1 MVDVGQRQRDDAG
14 GPADDGV
21 RREVLGAV
29 VFKPHQALA
38 LRVVPIV
45 EPAAGHD
52 VHVAI
57 AIEIAGIGDGGAVEA
72 ADVAEFEREVALV
85 FQPFHAVIR
94 LGIGLVVERVAIGEQ
109 DVGVLVAIH
118 VDHLHAGRSEHGVR
132 PAVQRG
138 VGETALPLV
147 HEGHDR
153 LVLLRDQAHEV
164 DLPIVVQ
171 IDRGNVQRA
180 GDLQYPVWHELAAAQ
195 VFKPRQ
201 FAHVTATEDG
211 HADVEVAVVVDV
223 QGARIGHP
231 ADLVQ
236 QHLLLEF
243 P

>member
-1 MVDVGQRQRDDAG
+1 M
-14 GPADDGV
+14 
-21 RREVLGAV
+21 
-29 VFKPHQALA
+29 
-38 LRVVPIV
+38 RVVPIV

-57 AIEIAGIGDGGAVEA
+57 AVEIGGIGDGGAVEA
-72 ADVAEFEREVALV
+72 ADVVVLEREVALV
-85 FQPFHAVIR
+85 LQPLHAVIG

-153 LVLLRDQAHEV
+153 LVLLRDKAHEV
-164 DLPIVVQ
+164 DLAVVVQ
-171 IDRGNVQRA
+171 IDRGKVQRA
-180 GDLQYPVWHELAAAQ
+180 GDLQYPVRHELAAAQ
-195 VFKPRQ
+195 LAVTKILQPRQ
-201 FAHVTATEDG
+201 FAHVAAAEDG

-223 QGARIGHP
+223 HRARIGHP
-231 ADLVQ
+231 AHLVQ

-243 P
+243 PRRQLSQQDDFSGQRR